1 MAHLGPTMT
10 QPIPTRLTQ
19 VLLACGAGYAVAD
32 VVVND
37 VIAASLYDCWGA
49 YAWEARGGS
58 WWFARLRPRISSH
71 RADDVVRAGADDG
84 SCRGGSAARRQ
95 PPDWV
100 RGAGEVQGSARWEAT
115 GRPALVDN
123 DHSDYSGDVNALI
136 SRGRHDEPRVP
147 VRVRAP
153 SQPI

>member
-1 MAHLGPTMT
+1 MTDRDPMAHLGPTMT

-49 YAWEARGGS
+49 YAWEASGGS

-84 SCRGGSAARRQ
+84 SCRGGSAATSRLG
-95 PPDWV
+95 PWCGG
-100 RGAGEVQGSARWEAT
+100 GAGVGPLGGYRAT
-115 GRPALVDN
+115 GT
-123 DHSDYSGDVNALI
+123 
-136 SRGRHDEPRVP
+136 GRQR
-147 VRVRAP
+147 
-153 SQPI
+153 SL